1 MSEPKA
7 HFQPGDYLTSG
18 GRDLS
23 EQIVFARIETKK
35 NFSEDGSFLAIDQH
49 SLGIKMGLLNIFS
62 GKDPENHEQKGDA
75 LFDVGAYGKA
85 VAEYERALQKLE
97 KTAAWDEGY
106 RESLQNKIQDSREC
120 LAHEHRQT
128 AENLIEAGHDY
139 DARQYIDLALELTQD
154 SELKTALELLL
165 QRGETIESEDLEIE
179 LPEIDIQ
186 NQEPAYED
194 EQVEQPPAGTK
205 EDEYFTAII
214 GTLPDEIQD
223 DYLSYGEDFKIGY
236 LALNQGDFAAAAT
249 HLTTAMKE
257 HPDPASYIPLELATA
272 NLNLGRHDEARRLL
286 EAFLGHHPDALPA
299 YQLLCEIFWETK
311 TFDSAEEL
319 LNSLPSGL
327 SESVAGYLL
336 RGETLYQ
343 AERYGEAKSFYRNFL
358 RTYEWNESIA
368 RALAKTHEALGEMA
382 NARNLYS
389 EIMAQC
395 QSCQARIDPY
405 IKQKFADLSFASG
418 LNTTA
423 VLELYLSLAREV
435 PQNAAE
441 YYQKIS
447 KIYSAQGNRE
457 EAQRFQLISEKYES
471 TG

>member
-1 MSEPKA
+1 
-7 HFQPGDYLTSG
+7 
-18 GRDLS
+18 
-23 EQIVFARIETKK
+23 
-35 NFSEDGSFLAIDQH
+35 
-49 SLGIKMGLLNIFS
+49 MGLLNIFS
-62 GKDPENHEQKGDA
+62 GKDPENHEQKGDE

-85 VAEYERALQKLE
+85 VAEYERALQRLE

-106 RESLQNKIQDSREC
+106 RQSLQDKIQNSREY
-120 LAHEHRQT
+120 LALGHRQT

-154 SELKTALELLL
+154 PELKTALEQLL
-165 QRGETIESEDLEIE
+165 RGGEANESEDLEIE

-186 NQEPAYED
+186 NQEPEYED
-194 EQVEQPPAGTK
+194 EQVEEAPAGTK
-205 EDEYFTAII
+205 DDEYFTALI

-223 DYLSYGEDFKIGY
+223 AYLGYGQEFRIGY
-236 LALNQGDFAAAAT
+236 LALNRGDFDAAAA

-286 EAFLGHHPDALPA
+286 ETFLGHHPDALPA

-343 AERYGEAKSFYRNFL
+343 AKRYGEAKSFYRDFL

-395 QSCQARIDPY
+395 QSCHARIDPY

-435 PQNAAE
+435 PQNAVE

-457 EAQRFQLISEKYES
+457 EARRFQLISEKYES
-471 TG
+471 KE